1 MSAPD
6 PQLARAEIIMASA
19 RPQPEPT
26 EAEVCR
32 VLEHLTVTTEA
43 TPTAEKLEAGR

>member
-1 MSAPD
+1 MTSTD
-6 PQLARAEIIMASA
+6 VQLARTTLILAAA

-43 TPTAEKLEAGR
+43 TPTAETLEAGR

>member
-26 EAEVCR
+26 KAEVR
-32 VLEHLTVTTEA
+32 QVLEHLTVTKEA
-43 TPTAEKLEAGR
+43 TPTADTLEAGR